1 MQKGKELAFCQ
12 GLSKT
17 GGGGER
23 LSTLVKLYSG
33 KAKIICGLHNA
44 RAAGANYY
52 GNFGVKRF
60 LYLETGK
67 MGVFGQN
74 DREFLKTPK
83 NACSWADYIEQK
95 SYRADIGMIVTVH

>member
-1 MQKGKELAFCQ
+1 VDHTSYEIWTESLSGYLQTGKELAFCQ

-17 GGGGER
+17 GGGER

-44 RAAGANYY
+44 RVAGPNYY
-52 GNFGVKRF
+52 GNFGVERF

-67 MGVFGQN
+67 MCVFGQN

-83 NACSWADYIEQK
+83 NACS
-95 SYRADIGMIVTVH
+95 